1 MRWSPPTWAASLL
14 SYHSFYIAYAGKKL
28 KKAENNEQTFF
39 WTNNY
44 LKRTIV
50 RYGLSPLARTLISFM
65 SSWIFFTLPT
75 RRSRQKRAS
84 SRPKIPRTYRDQRFP
99 FRSSLSLFFIM
110 PLPSCFLLIVAC
122 TDQRKHGEKAPE
134 KQGLYASQGHDY
146 HISNFNHDT
155 LHSFAILHKK
165 KAFFYWS
172 SKSAYSTAPTEQ
184 WHQILLAIQ
193 LLTNCVLP
201 GFLWLIRHTIN

>member
-1 MRWSPPTWAASLL
+1 MPEKSSK
-14 SYHSFYIAYAGKKL
+14 SK
-28 KKAENNEQTFF
+28 NNEQTFF
-39 WTNNY
+39 WTNKY

-75 RRSRQKRAS
+75 RSSRQKRANS
-84 SRPKIPRTYRDQRFP
+84 KPKILRKYRVTNAFP
-99 FRSSLSLFFIM
+99 SRSSLSAFFIM

-122 TDQRKHGEKAPE
+122 TDQRKHGEKAHE
-134 KQGLYASQGHDY
+134 KQGLYARAKATAY

-155 LHSFAILHKK
+155 LHPFAILHKK